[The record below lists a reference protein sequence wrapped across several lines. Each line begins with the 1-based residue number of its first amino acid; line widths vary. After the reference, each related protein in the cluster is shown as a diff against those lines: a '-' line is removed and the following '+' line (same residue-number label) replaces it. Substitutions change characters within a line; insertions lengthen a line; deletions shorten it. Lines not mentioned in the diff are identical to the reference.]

1 MALYELLHQ
10 LNSHDAT
17 NESLLR
23 VWDQLRQEFNCHP
36 QHQLREGGAV
46 AAEVGDNINFNVN
59 ATGNGSFAG
68 WALANV
74 HPAILAICTDAQFS
88 AEITALK
95 PDPRRRIRAIASTF
109 NVSTG
114 VLCLLFGPKLVASRS
129 AIDAFNHLI
138 KACPGTHIADIH
150 KRYTETASMRK
161 VGKNVLAARIPIK
174 MLNDAVAT
182 FIGVKPPRSKRS
194 RTGHRPESVSN
205 ISHDA
210 QNLNGEQD
218 DGGEDNDQD
227 SSNSD
232 TNGQDLAQAEQGEP
246 TDTPSPPPSTPDGSG
261 RTGQD
266 DVEAS
271 RRARDDQY
279 GSLSPIALENPGGFL
294 LESPPFRRLSRNV
307 SVDRKRKFDRA
318 ELSMSSDDESNS
330 YTPADMDAW
339 TAPDPTPPPM
349 PSVDFWSPPQP
360 NTPLTTVQT
369 AGHSNVSK
377 GDTTEPEAQAATQAT
392 AGPEPKMPAGP
403 GPQQS
408 VQRKVR
414 SDLLDLITR
423 FSRLDPTSWL
433 DDIIMHTFTRRLE
446 SADVA
451 VVDPLAI
458 ASSKTDALRRRH
470 AQALSKGTAIIPFNP
485 GHHWVLYTWQKAS
498 GTLRRYDSLGDTDGN
513 RPPAASVVEFLDH
526 VCGPDLTINFL
537 DVEQSNTWDC
547 GLFAIRAAEHL
558 AAGQPLTSLAAS
570 HVERAQLR
578 QAMLTSWKA
587 ALRPAEVSES
597 FMLMTSD
604 PRTRVRQLKEI
615 RRRRMHLDGLS
626 KSSQAYDLPLSLETS
641 LRQLVRQEACQAHVC
656 ILGSIINDFHTR
668 HIETLGKAI
677 KADGQISRARER
689 RAVEQKVQDSVASF
703 LEVHSQLSALP
714 ADQDP
719 VSIWLQSQYKIME
732 ATGHSIQQ
740 GLPLVEQA
748 YAQNDAA
755 EETRRQAS
763 DGYTASSALLL
774 VLCHACA
781 KYRRVKSGDKLED

>member
-23 VWDQLRQEFNCHP
+23 VWDQLRQEFNRHP
-36 QHQLREGGAV
+36 QHRLLEGGAV
-46 AAEVGDNINFNVN
+46 AADVDDDINVN
-59 ATGNGSFAG
+59 VNVTGNGGFAG

-74 HPAILAICTDAQFS
+74 HTAILAICTDAQFS
-88 AEITALK
+88 AEIMAMK

-114 VLCLLFGPKLVASRS
+114 VLCLLFGPKLVALRS

-174 MLNDAVAT
+174 RLNDAVAT
-182 FIGVKPPRSKRS
+182 
-194 RTGHRPESVSN
+194 
-205 ISHDA
+205 DA

-218 DGGEDNDQD
+218 NGGEDNDQD

-232 TNGQDLAQAEQGEP
+232 TNGQDLQAGQGER

-279 GSLSPIALENPGGFL
+279 GSFSPIALENPGGFL
-294 LESPPFRRLSRNV
+294 LESSPFRRLSRNV

-318 ELSMSSDDESNS
+318 ELSVSSDDESNS

-349 PSVDFWSPPQP
+349 PSVDFWSRPQP
-360 NTPLTTVQT
+360 NTPMAPVQT
-369 AGHSNVSK
+369 AGHSSASK
-377 GDTTEPEAQAATQAT
+377 GDTTEPEAQAATQVT
-392 AGPEPKMPAGP
+392 AGPEPKIPAHP
-403 GPQQS
+403 STQQS

-414 SDLLDLITR
+414 SDLLDLMTR

-458 ASSKTDALRRRH
+458 VSSKTDALRRRH
-470 AQALSKGTAIIPFNP
+470 AQALSKGTTIIPFNP

-498 GTLRRYDSLGDTDGN
+498 GTLRRYDSLSDADGN

-537 DVEQSNTWDC
+537 DVEQPNTWDC

-587 ALRPAEVSES
+587 ALQPAEVSES

-615 RRRRMHLDGLS
+615 RRRRTHLDGLS

-703 LEVHSQLSALP
+703 LEAHSQLSALP

-719 VSIWLQSQYKIME
+719 VSVWLQSQYKIME

-774 VLCHACA
+774 VLCYACA
-781 KYRRVKSGDKLED
+781 KYRRVKPGDKLEN